1 MKAVFCE
8 SHQKFEFM
16 VESVS
21 EPMAI
26 VNLNEQGAGPHHLAR
41 DNHAFCHTGPLE
53 ACQLCQ

>member
-8 SHQKFEFM
+8 SHRKFELM

-26 VNLNEQGAGPHHLAR
+26 VNLNEQGAGLHHLAR
-41 DNHAFCHTGPLE
+41 DNHAFCHTGPLKG
-53 ACQLCQ
+53 CKLCQ